1 MFNHQPVLRF
11 AEVRMAILIC
21 ISAGL
26 HSASLGLL
34 PVVSGSPQGV
44 GECRIRGVS
53 LHPESGLGTTGSRT
67 LRTFASR
74 LALIFGSSEKLVG
87 KNIADS

>member
-1 MFNHQPVLRF
+1 
-11 AEVRMAILIC
+11 MAILIC

-74 LALIFGSSEKLVG
+74 LALIFDWPMYFSVRP
-87 KNIADS
+87 IVAVR